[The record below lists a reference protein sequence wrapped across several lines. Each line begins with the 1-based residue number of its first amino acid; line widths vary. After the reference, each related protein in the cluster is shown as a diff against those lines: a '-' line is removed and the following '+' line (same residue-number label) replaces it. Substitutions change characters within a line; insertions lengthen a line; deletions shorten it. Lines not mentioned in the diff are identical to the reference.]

1 MSMPQPIFVALV
13 GSTADFP
20 YPNPRAYIMITLLC
34 ILLAAILII
43 TLWYSDS
50 QASQSS
56 IPLRDKWPPI
66 SEDEFIR
73 RCSPGVNRERAL
85 KVRRIISEQLGVDYD
100 RVYPEQRLVE
110 DLGCD

>member
-1 MSMPQPIFVALV
+1 ME
-13 GSTADFP
+13 
-20 YPNPRAYIMITLLC
+20 
-34 ILLAAILII
+34 LII
-43 TLWYSDS
+43 GLVLIAFVLALIWCAAPDV
-50 QASQSS
+50 
-56 IPLRDKWPPI
+56 PCKDKWPPI

-100 RVYPEQRLVE
+100 RIYPEQRFVE